1 MREEER
7 EKTKNAKLKN
17 DRKNF
22 FKKIKS
28 FSWQIKNL
36 LLYSELPKGK
46 TNNLKMEGLKMKV
59 YKEVNS
65 YSDFDFWSGARDTV
79 KYLTAEEIEE
89 IFSMLED
96 IYPEGMEETE
106 VNDFFWFEDDTI
118 AEWLGYSSFEEIM
131 ERGEQ

>member
-1 MREEER
+1 MRGEEGR
-7 EKTKNAKLKN
+7 KTKNAKLKN
-17 DRKNF
+17 DRKTF
-22 FKKIKS
+22 LKIFKKVLDK
-28 FSWQIKNL
+28 Q
-36 LLYSELPKGK
+36 K
-46 TNNLKMEGLKMKV
+46 TFCYTQNCQRAKKQFKMEGLQMKV

-96 IYPEGMEETE
+96 AYPEGMEETE

>member
-1 MREEER
+1 MRGKEGR
-7 EKTKNAKLKN
+7 KTKNAKLKN
-17 DRKNF
+17 DRKIF
-22 FKKIKS
+22 LKKFLTNKKPFAIL
-28 FSWQIKNL
+28 IIA
-36 LLYSELPKGK
+36 KGQNK
-46 TNNLKMEGLKMKV
+46 KFKMEGLQMKV

-79 KYLTAEEIEE
+79 KYLTADEIEE

-96 IYPEGMEETE
+96 AYPEGMEETE

>member
-1 MREEER
+1 MTN
-7 EKTKNAKLKN
+7 KKPFAILIIAKGQNKQ
-17 DRKNF
+17 F
-22 FKKIKS
+22 
-28 FSWQIKNL
+28 
-36 LLYSELPKGK
+36 
-46 TNNLKMEGLKMKV
+46 KMEGLQMKV
-59 YKEVNS
+59 FKEVNS